1 MSTQALESAGPQ
13 HSAGAKEHDMTY
25 LETATTAVLA
35 IAAQALAVAVVV
47 SL

>member
-1 MSTQALESAGPQ
+1 MRRST
-13 HSAGAKEHDMTY
+13 KEHDMTY

>member
-1 MSTQALESAGPQ
+1 MSTQALESVGPR
-13 HSAGAKEHDMTY
+13 HSAGAKEHDMSY
-25 LETATTAVLA
+25 IETATTALLA